1 MILFDPREFEI
12 IRNQILRNFSHSL
25 LCPAQSFSQ
34 LSDLAR
40 APRAQAA
47 SIDVAE
53 REACR
58 GTCVPQLEQTGRS
71 EGIVQARISIDLN
84 ILFLYII
91 FLRVELICWDF
102 FLEGWEVIK
111 LSKDPR

>member
-71 EGIVQARISIDLN
+71 EGIVQARIS
-84 ILFLYII
+84 
-91 FLRVELICWDF
+91 RVELICWDF